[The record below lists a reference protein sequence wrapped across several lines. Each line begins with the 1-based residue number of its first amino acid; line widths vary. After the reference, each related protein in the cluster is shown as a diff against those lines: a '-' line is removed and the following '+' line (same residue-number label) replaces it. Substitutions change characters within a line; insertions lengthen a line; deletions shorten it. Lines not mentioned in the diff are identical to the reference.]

1 MGVKGEAMASQ
12 AGQVPEIHGT
22 ATHAPIDA
30 ALIQLQLERLLASPH
45 LRHSKRCQALLNYV
59 VDAYIDGSLD
69 KVKERTIGFE
79 VFHRDP
85 DYDTN
90 EDSVVRTTALDIR
103 KRLAQYYAEEGHET
117 ELRILLPPGSYVPEF
132 RVPAPPATIAATVAA
147 EPTEPTPGAAPQ
159 KSPRW
164 MLWAGGVAA
173 LAVVAAAVV
182 ISARFRATELDL
194 FWRPLVDDGNAA
206 IICIEQPQRI
216 YRFEGPRFDR
226 LNEIMVGTPA
236 APAPPDEVRQSTSI
250 QLSELRSAG
259 DRYFSNGDL
268 LAAIRVGTLLSRK
281 GKNFEV
287 LGDRATSYHE
297 LRGRPAV
304 LLGQF
309 NHKWM
314 TDLGGSLRYRLDKD
328 PARRLYYV
336 RDHSNGG
343 KIIAESTAEENRPD
357 EYVIVSRLFDA
368 ATEKMVIAVAG
379 MTFRGT
385 AAGGD
390 FLTNASYIHDAL
402 AGAPA
407 DWPHKNLQV
416 VIRTALVSGTAGPP
430 KVVATYFW

>member
-1 MGVKGEAMASQ
+1 MATH
-12 AGQVPEIHGT
+12 AGQVPEIHS
-22 ATHAPIDA
+22 AVSAPPPVDP
-30 ALIQLQLERLLASPH
+30 ALIHLQLERLLASPH
-45 LRHSKRCQALLNYV
+45 LRHSKRCQALLTYV
-59 VDAYIDGSLD
+59 VDAYVDGSLD

-79 VFHRDP
+79 VFHRDH

-117 ELRILLPPGSYVPEF
+117 ELRISLPPGSYVPEF
-132 RVPAPPATIAATVAA
+132 RVPVAPAPVVPVIALPEPSVPVVVASQEKSQWKMWTA
-147 EPTEPTPGAAPQ
+147 GAV
-159 KSPRW
+159 
-164 MLWAGGVAA
+164 LAA
-173 LAVVAAAVV
+173 VAAAAL
-182 ISARFRATELDL
+182 ITPRFRTTELDL
-194 FWRPLVDDGNAA
+194 FWKPLVDDGNAA

-216 YRFEGPRFDR
+216 YRFEGPRFDQ

-236 APAPPDEVRQSTSI
+236 NPAAPDAVRQATSI
-250 QLSELRSAG
+250 KLAELRSAG

-268 LAAIRVGTLLSRK
+268 QAAIQVGALLSRK
-281 GKNFEV
+281 GKDFQV

-314 TDLGGSLRYRLDKD
+314 TDLGGGLRYRLDKD
-328 PARRLYYV
+328 PARRVYDV
-336 RDHSNGG
+336 RDSSNGG
-343 KIIAESTAEENRPD
+343 KIIAETSAEENRPD
-357 EYVIVSRLFDA
+357 EYVIVSRIFDA
-368 ATEKMVIAVAG
+368 TTEKMVIAVAG

-390 FLTNASYIHDAL
+390 FLTNASYIHEAL

-407 DWPHKNLQV
+407 DWSHKNLQV
-416 VIRTALVSGTAGPP
+416 VIRTALVSGVAGPP